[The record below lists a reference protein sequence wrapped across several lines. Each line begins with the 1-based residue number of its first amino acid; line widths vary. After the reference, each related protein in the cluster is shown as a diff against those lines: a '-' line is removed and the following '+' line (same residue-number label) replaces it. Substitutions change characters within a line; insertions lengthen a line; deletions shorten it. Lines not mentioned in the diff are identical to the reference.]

1 MQSTVTTVIFGYSQQ
16 VEVLVLPVATLFAVT
31 GLRGT
36 MPGAPAGFGAIV
48 GKCQIA
54 DRTMPY

>member
-48 GKCQIA
+48 GKC
-54 DRTMPY
+54 